1 MESFKFVFILKL
13 MLKMLA
19 VTNELSQTLQR
30 KNANIVHA
38 MELLDVV
45 KTRMA
50 TMRSN
55 SGWES
60 FFQSVKEFYAR
71 KGISVV
77 DMDEEVPLE
86 VVEDIA
92 SLSMKMVET
101 KKHLVFP
108 LFFKLIE
115 LALLLPVSTTS
126 VERIFLA
133 NIIKRE
139 LRNKI
144 EDDWMNDLMVCYTE
158 KEIFKSLDDETIT
171 RRFQRLKTRRMQLPR
186 VTTTRLTT

>member
-1 MESFKFVFILKL
+1 VRLGTLYDKDFLVIECA
-13 MLKMLA
+13 MLREQLE
-19 VTNELSQTLQR
+19 TY
-30 KNANIVHA
+30 IVH
-38 MELLDVV
+38 V
-45 KTRMA
+45 RRHA
-50 TMRSN
+50 TF
-55 SGWES
+55 GTC
-60 FFQSVKEFYAR
+60 
-71 KGISVV
+71 
-77 DMDEEVPLE
+77 
-86 VVEDIA
+86 EDIA

-108 LFFKLIE
+108 LVFKLIE
-115 LALLLPVSTTS
+115 LDLLLPVSTTR

-139 LRNKI
+139 LCNKI